1 MKKFL
6 RITLFVLIGILIL
19 GLIIPTGFRLI
30 SRVWNWGFDSVQE
43 TKECPACIC
52 ENIVNPVPQVE
63 SEFNCKAAAEAIKAP
78 PEMVRAICVPAGT
91 GSVSDRLPVGTKVAI
106 GTITF
111 DAEDRV
117 WVLQNFV
124 TPSMANYS
132 FEYKGAELKLFKAP
146 FVLGSELGWA
156 DDGSRVP
163 FRICWNTEGDC
174 QLPAGPDGNPI
185 ELFPTN

>member
-1 MKKFL
+1 MK
-6 RITLFVLIGILIL
+6 TLGKVALIVATVFVVIGLLIPVGYKIA
-19 GLIIPTGFRLI
+19 
-30 SRVWNWGFDSVQE
+30 SSVWSWGFDSVQE
-43 TKECPACIC
+43 TEEHPAYVY
-52 ENIVNPVPQVE
+52 EDEEIVPA

-78 PEMVRAICVPAGT
+78 PEMVRALCVPAGT
-91 GSVSDRLPVGTKVAI
+91 GSVSDRLPVGTEVTI

-132 FEYKGAELKLFKAP
+132 FEYSGAELRLFEAP

-185 ELFPTN
+185 ELFPTK